1 MIRQWTIG
9 KFIFNAVF
17 VCFLILFIVFSVE
30 FGECFSAA
38 ERIPKISD
46 YQVMRILIYGT
57 STTENVDTVSAVI
70 SLFDTSGNE
79 CAVLER
85 SWRGSSLAIDLKSAE
100 FSGKKVFFPEVIY
113 GRKTIYERRGF
124 GIHTTGTPLS
134 RYYNENGQCMLFGT
148 DSTYE
153 NRRDLYK
160 LARFAFNPLS
170 VFTAGFSNRYTLD
183 LSRCGTGV
191 YYDVTISTNGTIRIQ
206 PEQ

>member
-17 VCFLILFIVFSVE
+17 VCLLAVFIIFSVE
-30 FGECFSAA
+30 FGSCFSAA
-38 ERIPKISD
+38 ERVPKISG

-70 SLFDTSGNE
+70 SLLDTSGNE
-79 CAVLER
+79 C

-100 FSGKKVFFPEVIY
+100 FSGKKMFFPEVIY
-113 GRKTIYERRGF
+113 GRKTIYERRRL
-124 GIHTTGTPLS
+124 GINTTGTTLW
-134 RYYNENGQCMLFGT
+134 RYYNENGQCMLFGP

-160 LARFAFNPLS
+160 LSCFAFNPLS

-183 LSRCGTGV
+183 LSRCRTGV
-191 YYDVTISTNGTIRIQ
+191 YYDVTMNTDGTISIQ
-206 PEQ
+206 AEQ